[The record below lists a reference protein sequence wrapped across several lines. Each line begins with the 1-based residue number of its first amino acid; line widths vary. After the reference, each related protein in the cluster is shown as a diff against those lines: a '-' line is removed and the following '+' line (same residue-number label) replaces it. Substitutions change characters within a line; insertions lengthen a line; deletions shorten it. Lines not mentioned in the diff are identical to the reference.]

1 MPESISQTNLSRY
14 ALWSEPRDVWCLMAD
29 PIWIDFLGARS
40 VGQTKSVPFLDA
52 VPITLWIHGRSDE
65 YTSQD
70 LPTPVPSMVKSDDEL
85 NLSIGNLEP
94 FTGLSDLSGLG
105 QFPKNFVSNN
115 PFYNSYAPDYGP
127 ASESDNKT
135 VIDMSAANKS
145 VESTA
150 DLHVIAHVSNLVS
163 LQIDHY
169 QLLFLLRLS
178 EEMTEL
184 STFLSLDSN
193 RILRKVSC
201 F

>member
-1 MPESISQTNLSRY
+1 
-14 ALWSEPRDVWCLMAD
+14 MAD
-29 PIWIDFLGARS
+29 PIWVDFLGARS
-40 VGQTKSVPFLDA
+40 VGQAKSVPFVDA
-52 VPITLWIHGRSDE
+52 VPVTLWIHGKSED

-70 LPTPVPSMVKSDDEL
+70 LPTPVPSLVKSNEEL

-94 FTGLSDLSGLG
+94 FSGMSDLNGLE
-105 QFPKNFVSNN
+105 QFPKNFVSSN
-115 PFYNSYAPDYGP
+115 PFYNSYVPDYSN

-135 VIDMSAANKS
+135 VIDDSAANDKS
-145 VESTA
+145 IEPTA

-193 RILRKVSC
+193 RILRKVSVRLA
-201 F
+201 

>member
-1 MPESISQTNLSRY
+1 
-14 ALWSEPRDVWCLMAD
+14 MAD
-29 PIWIDFLGARS
+29 PIWVDFVGARS
-40 VGQTKSVPFLDA
+40 VGQSKSVPFVDA
-52 VPITLWIHGRSDE
+52 VPITLWIHGKTDE

-70 LPTPVPSMVKSDDEL
+70 LPTPVPSLVKSNEEL

-94 FTGLSDLSGLG
+94 FNGISDLNGFE

-115 PFYNSYAPDYGP
+115 PFYNSYAPDCSN

-135 VIDMSAANKS
+135 VIDDSAANDKS
-145 VESTA
+145 VELTA

-193 RILRKVSC
+193 RILRKVTVC
-201 F
+201 MRTCCVC

>member
-1 MPESISQTNLSRY
+1 
-14 ALWSEPRDVWCLMAD
+14 MAD
-29 PIWIDFLGARS
+29 PIWVDFVGARS
-40 VGQTKSVPFLDA
+40 VGQAKSVPFVDA
-52 VPITLWIHGRSDE
+52 VPVTLWIHGRSNE
-65 YTSQD
+65 GQD
-70 LPTPVPSMVKSDDEL
+70 LQTPVPSLEKSNEEL

-94 FTGLSDLSGLG
+94 FSGLNG
-105 QFPKNFVSNN
+105 FEQFPKNFVSSN
-115 PFYNSYAPDYGP
+115 PFYNSYVPDYSN

-135 VIDMSAANKS
+135 VIDDSATNDKS
-145 VESTA
+145 MELTA

-193 RILRKVSC
+193 RILRKVSVSRRSGKALDLSMANK
-201 F
+201 